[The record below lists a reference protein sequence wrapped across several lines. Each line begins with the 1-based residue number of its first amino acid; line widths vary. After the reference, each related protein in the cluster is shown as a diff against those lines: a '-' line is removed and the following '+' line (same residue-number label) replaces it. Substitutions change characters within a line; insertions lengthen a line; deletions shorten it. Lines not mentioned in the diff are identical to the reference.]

1 MASSSATG
9 TILVRIAPG
18 TVWKTWL
25 DLPKWEEWQPET
37 LEARWLNRGKPW
49 ETGSTFMLRRRIPF
63 SIGKKI
69 GFSNTRRFIGQVLS
83 VAEGQLLVW
92 ELRPTQIGWFGPILV
107 QSVRFAPSPGGT
119 SVSLTLTA
127 HGLGP
132 RLFGFALRGP
142 LQSQVEATLE
152 GLRYTLLPIVRGR

>member
-1 MASSSATG
+1 MASSSATE

-25 DLPKWEEWQPET
+25 DLPRWQEWQPET
-37 LEARWLNRGKPW
+37 LEAHWLKASKPW
-49 ETGSTFMLRRRIPF
+49 EIGSTFTLRRRIPF
-63 SIGKKI
+63 SIFNKI
-69 GFSNTRRFIGQVLS
+69 GFSNTRRFIGQILS

-92 ELRPTQIGWFGPILV
+92 ELRPTQAGWFGPILV
-107 QSVRFAPSPGGT
+107 QSVRLMPSPSGT

-127 HGLGP
+127 HGIGP

-152 GLRYTLLPIVRGR
+152 GLRYNLLPIVRRR

>member
-1 MASSSATG
+1 MASSSA

-25 DLPKWEEWQPET
+25 DLPEWKEWQPET
-37 LEARWLNRGKPW
+37 VEVRWLNPSKPW
-49 ETGSTFMLRRRIPF
+49 EIGSTFMLRRRIPF
-63 SIGKKI
+63 SIFNKI
-69 GFSNTRRFIGQVLS
+69 GFSNTRRFIGQILS

-92 ELRPTQIGWFGPILV
+92 ELRPTQAGWFGPILV
-107 QSVRFAPSPGGT
+107 QSVRLAPAPGGT
-119 SVSLTLTA
+119 TVTLTLTA

-152 GLRYTLLPIVRGR
+152 GLRYNLLPIVRGR